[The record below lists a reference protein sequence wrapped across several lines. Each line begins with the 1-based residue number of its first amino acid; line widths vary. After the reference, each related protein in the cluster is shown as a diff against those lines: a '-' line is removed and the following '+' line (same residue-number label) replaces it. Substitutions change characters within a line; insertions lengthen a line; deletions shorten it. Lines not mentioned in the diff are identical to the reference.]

1 MIYYTSPR
9 QWELRGY
16 LLLAKV
22 KLFIICCLAME
33 KKQHTKA
40 EDFYDRCNAAHH
52 IYGIDL
58 ENMNKIALQ
67 DIRTNSRFCRCYH
80 N

>member
-1 MIYYTSPR
+1 
-9 QWELRGY
+9 
-16 LLLAKV
+16 
-22 KLFIICCLAME
+22 ME
-33 KKQHTKA
+33 KGQHTKA

-58 ENMNKIALQ
+58 ENMNKNALQ